1 MLITTPISIEFHES
15 QPPADIDVSLL
26 QNILL
31 LWRCA

>member
-15 QPPADIDVSLL
+15 QPLVDIDVSLL